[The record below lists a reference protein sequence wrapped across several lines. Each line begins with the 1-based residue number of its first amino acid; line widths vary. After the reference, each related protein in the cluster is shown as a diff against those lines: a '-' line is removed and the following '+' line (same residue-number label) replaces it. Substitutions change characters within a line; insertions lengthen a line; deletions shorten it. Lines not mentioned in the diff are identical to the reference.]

1 MEVML
6 PLAGHSRICQEIKQK
21 IKVEGKIVKPP
32 LFSKS
37 LGSQQFS
44 ICQGDTIQLSAS
56 GGTNYS
62 WTGPTGFI
70 SYEQNPSILNA
81 NASQSGQYICT
92 ISGTGGCDDKRPLM
106 LW

>member
-1 MEVML
+1 MSGDKTEN
-6 PLAGHSRICQEIKQK
+6 
-21 IKVEGKIVKPP
+21 
-32 LFSKS
+32 KS
-37 LGSQQFS
+37 GRQDFGLLNSNCAQNLSAQQFP

>member
-1 MEVML
+1 VL
-6 PLAGHSRICQEIKQK
+6 
-21 IKVEGKIVKPP
+21 
-32 LFSKS
+32 SKS
-37 LGSQQFS
+37 LGSQQF
-44 ICQGDTIQLSAS
+44 QFVRDTIQLSAS

-92 ISGTGGCDDKRPLM
+92 ISGTGGCDDKKDR
-106 LW
+106 

>member
-1 MEVML
+1 MSGDKTEN
-6 PLAGHSRICQEIKQK
+6 K
-21 IKVEGKIVKPP
+21 KVEGKILVVKLNCALKISRQPAIP
-32 LFSKS
+32 NLS
-37 LGSQQFS
+37 
-44 ICQGDTIQLSAS
+44 DTIQLSAS
-56 GGTNYS
+56 GGNYS

>member
-1 MEVML
+1 L
-6 PLAGHSRICQEIKQK
+6 L
-21 IKVEGKIVKPP
+21 
-32 LFSKS
+32 SKS
-37 LGSQQFS
+37 RSQQFP

-81 NASQSGQYICT
+81 NASSGQYICT
-92 ISGTGGCDDKRPLM
+92 ISGTGGATIKKTAICGKDSTFTNS
-106 LW
+106 